1 MDINSAEKSIKK
13 LLTYAKDLAES
24 KPRMYQ
30 KSRDRLKEL
39 SDTCMEV
46 VTVISSVIQDE
57 TLSEDLA
64 EFNSE
69 PTPNI
74 ANAIQSMQN
83 QLDQLRSFAGM
94 TPVQITSESQTASKN
109 SMNSKKSVLRKYADI
124 LQNLS
129 TVDFKYDAVDRC
141 AKFLWYWFDVRFRQT
156 VRTSG
161 FRYNMKKFPIWIR
174 DIVLMYGKAI
184 HDNSYVNLDDSV
196 RSWVGNLLT
205 ESESPNL
212 YSIPYELYQ
221 FERDMCADDMTLEA
235 VVLWDILIDNGLTEL
250 CTRSTDDLFLNE
262 DAVYGLCSEMNPSV
276 LDSYT
281 NYSEHPEILVTLGW
295 EVRKHA

>member
-13 LLTYAKDLAES
+13 LLAYAQDLAES

-39 SDTCMEV
+39 ADTCMEV

-57 TLSEDLA
+57 ALAEDIV

-69 PTPNI
+69 PMPNI
-74 ANAIQSMQN
+74 ANAIQSMQA
-83 QLDQLRSFAGM
+83 QLDQLRSFAG
-94 TPVQITSESQTASKN
+94 VSSESTSSSN
-109 SMNSKKSVLRKYADI
+109 STSNTFTNSKKGALRKYTDV
-124 LQNLS
+124 LQS
-129 TVDFKYDAVDRC
+129 IATVDFKYDYVSRC

-161 FRYNMKKFPIWIR
+161 FRYNMKKFPVWVR

-184 HDNSYVNLDDSV
+184 RDNTYLDLDKNV
-196 RSWVGNLLT
+196 RSWVDGLLA
-205 ESESPNL
+205 ESDSPNL
-212 YSIPYELYQ
+212 YSIPYDLYQ
-221 FERDMCADDMTLEA
+221 FERDMCADDMTMEA
-235 VVLWDILIDNGLTEL
+235 AVLWDILLDNGLSEL
-250 CTRSTDDLFLNE
+250 CTHTSDDLFLSE
-262 DAVYGLCSEMNPSV
+262 GAVYDLCSELNPSV

-281 NYSEHPEILVTLGW
+281 DYASHPEVFTTLGW